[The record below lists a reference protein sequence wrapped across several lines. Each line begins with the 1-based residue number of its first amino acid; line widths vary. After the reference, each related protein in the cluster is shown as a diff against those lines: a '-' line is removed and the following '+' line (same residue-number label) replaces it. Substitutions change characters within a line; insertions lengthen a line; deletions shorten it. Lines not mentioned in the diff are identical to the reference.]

1 MGTTL
6 RIAPATA
13 GLLRIV
19 RLKTTVTLLEEAY
32 QHKLEGLQDRGESE
46 PDKSSVGLADSPD
59 DDDDDQ
65 TEN

>member
-32 QHKLEGLQDRGESE
+32 QHKLEWLQDCGESE
-46 PDKSSVGLADSPD
+46 PDKSLDSSADSPD
-59 DDDDDQ
+59 EDDNDQ
-65 TEN
+65 MEN